1 MQVPVGV
8 VQVLSPAL
16 AVEAGQVEDKVATP
30 EGPQEARAPVALHSL
45 QLGARPVS
53 TYRYG

>member
-30 EGPQEARAPVALHSL
+30 EGPQETRAPVALHSL

-53 TYRYG
+53 SYQYV